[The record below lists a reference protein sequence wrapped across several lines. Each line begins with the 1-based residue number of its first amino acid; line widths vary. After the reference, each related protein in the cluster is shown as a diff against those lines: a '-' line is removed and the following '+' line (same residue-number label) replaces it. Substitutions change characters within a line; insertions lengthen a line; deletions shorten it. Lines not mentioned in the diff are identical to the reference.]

1 MRKIVLGL
9 LLLISL
15 TGFSQKNQI
24 NVLSNEKTLGKSLI
38 DSSEIKGLE
47 YVFPERIHETFIDTT
62 NGFLTVQLRV
72 LRKEKWLSNTGNII
86 NVTLKIKKYY
96 GVKDCHQSS
105 NLQQSSNTMIYT
117 VANKSY
123 CLDIITGNELWEV
136 KNNIYFVDPIDNIWH
151 RIQIQKLNWIF
162 E

>member
-62 NGFLTVQLRV
+62 NGFLTVQLR
-72 LRKEKWLSNTGNII
+72 G
-86 NVTLKIKKYY
+86 
-96 GVKDCHQSS
+96 
-105 NLQQSSNTMIYT
+105 
-117 VANKSY
+117 
-123 CLDIITGNELWEV
+123 
-136 KNNIYFVDPIDNIWH
+136 
-151 RIQIQKLNWIF
+151 
-162 E
+162 